1 MIRPLC
7 PCHSIPMT
15 RRDQKRWR
23 CSVKQRATQNRYY
36 QRNKEKVKALI
47 AANKIRVLG
56 HYGSWMNV
64 LCIERVSEIV
74 DGT

>member
-1 MIRPLC
+1 
-7 PCHSIPMT
+7 MT
-15 RRDQKRWR
+15 RRSQKRWR

-36 QRNKEKVKALI
+36 QRNKEKVKALV
-47 AANKIRVLG
+47 AATKIRALG
-56 HYGSWMNV
+56 HHGSWMNV